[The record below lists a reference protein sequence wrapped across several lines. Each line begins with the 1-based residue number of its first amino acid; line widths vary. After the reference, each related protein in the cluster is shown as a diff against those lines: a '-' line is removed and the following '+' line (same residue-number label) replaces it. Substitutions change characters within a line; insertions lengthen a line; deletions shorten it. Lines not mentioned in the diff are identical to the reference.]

1 MKLKLPWKQLHLRKY
16 DRFFI
21 GSILY
26 FAPVNN
32 LLKTMNSNRTDII
45 IIGAGLSGIGA
56 ACHLKRKNPKKTF
69 IILES
74 RAEIGGT
81 WSLFQYPGI
90 RSDSDMYTF
99 GYSFKTWDD
108 QKSFA
113 DGPSIL
119 KYINEAADEYQLRDH
134 IIYEQK
140 ALTYNF
146 DTKEKLWTVTTINT
160 QTGEQTIYKSQ
171 LIFVCSGYYNYA
183 KGYTPEFKDQ
193 ALFTGELIHPQK
205 WPEKV
210 AVANKKVVIIGSG
223 ATAVTILPELA
234 AKGASVVMLQRSPT
248 YIAALPSNDKIA
260 ARLKRLFPKKVAYK
274 LIRLK
279 NISYSILFFN
289 LCKYFPKRM
298 KRFILK
304 GVKKGLGDFPID
316 PHFIPNYNPWEQRF
330 CMDPN
335 GAFFRAIRKGQ
346 ASVVTDHIDRF
357 SSNGIVLQSGKTLE
371 ADIIITATGLDLIPF
386 GGVKIQ
392 LDSKSFDV
400 SKSFVY
406 KGLMLSDLPNFF
418 IFVGYTNASW
428 TLKSDL
434 TSEYISRVL
443 NYLDKHHYKA
453 MQAKVVETNLKPI
466 PLLNLNSGYINRA
479 AHTLPSQGDKAP
491 WRIYQNYVL
500 DYKMLRIDPIKD
512 KRTQFFK

>member
-1 MKLKLPWKQLHLRKY
+1 
-16 DRFFI
+16 
-21 GSILY
+21 
-26 FAPVNN
+26 
-32 LLKTMNSNRTDII
+32 MNTDHTDII

-56 ACHLKRKNPKKTF
+56 ACHLSRKNPDKNYV
-69 IILES
+69 ILEA
-74 RAEIGGT
+74 RAELGGT

-99 GYSFKTWDD
+99 GYSFKTWED

-119 KYINEAADEYQLRDH
+119 KYLNEAADEYKVREH
-134 IIYEQK
+134 IIYNQR
-140 ALTYNF
+140 ALSYNF
-146 DTKEKLWTVTTINT
+146 DTKAKSWTVTTVNT
-160 QTGEQTIYKSQ
+160 VTEEETVYRCQF
-171 LIFVCSGYYNYA
+171 IFSCSGYYNYN

-193 ALFTGELIHPQK
+193 SRFEGKIIHPQK
-205 WPEKV
+205 WPEKLD
-210 AVANKKVVIIGSG
+210 VANKKVVIIGSG

-234 AKGASVVMLQRSPT
+234 AEGAQVVMLQRSPT
-248 YIAALPSNDKIA
+248 YIAALPNKDKIA
-260 ARLKRLFPKKVAYK
+260 ARLKKLFPKKVAYR
-274 LIRLK
+274 LIRYK
-279 NISYSILFFN
+279 NIFYAIVFFN
-289 LCKYFPKRM
+289 LCKFYPEAM
-298 KRFILK
+298 KKFIIK
-304 GVKKGLGDFPID
+304 GAKKGLGDFPVD

-330 CMDPN
+330 CIAPN
-335 GAFFRAIRKGQ
+335 GDFFRAIRKGN
-346 ASVVTDHIDRF
+346 AAVVTDHIDCF
-357 SSNGIVLQSGKTLE
+357 TANGILLKSGTTLA
-371 ADIIITATGLDLIPF
+371 ADIIITATGLDLVAF

-392 LDSKSFDV
+392 LDSQPFDV

-453 MQAKVVETNLKPI
+453 VQAKVVETNLKPV

-479 AHTLPSQGDKAP
+479 ANTLPSQGNKAP

-500 DYKMLRIDPIKD
+500 DYKMLRLDAVKD
-512 KRTQFFK
+512 KRLTFFK

>member
-1 MKLKLPWKQLHLRKY
+1 
-16 DRFFI
+16 
-21 GSILY
+21 
-26 FAPVNN
+26 
-32 LLKTMNSNRTDII
+32 MNTNHTDII

-56 ACHLKRKNPKKTF
+56 ACHLSRKNPDKNY
-69 IILES
+69 IILEA
-74 RAEIGGT
+74 RAELGGT

-99 GYSFKTWDD
+99 GYSFKTWED

-119 KYINEAADEYQLRDH
+119 KYLNEAADEYKVRDH
-134 IIYEQK
+134 IIYNQR
-140 ALTYNF
+140 ALSYNF
-146 DTKEKLWTVTTINT
+146 DTEKKSWRVTTVNTVTEEETVYSC
-160 QTGEQTIYKSQ
+160 QF
-171 LIFVCSGYYNYA
+171 IFSCSGYYNYN

-193 ALFTGELIHPQK
+193 FRFEGKIVHPQK
-205 WPEKV
+205 WPEKLD
-210 AVANKKVVIIGSG
+210 VANKKVVIIGSG

-234 AKGASVVMLQRSPT
+234 AEGAQVVMLQRSPT
-248 YIAALPSNDKIA
+248 YIAALPNKDKIA
-260 ARLKRLFPKKVAYK
+260 ARLKSLFPKKVAYR
-274 LIRLK
+274 LIRYK
-279 NISYSILFFN
+279 NIFYAIVFFN
-289 LCKYFPKRM
+289 LCKFFPEAM
-298 KRFILK
+298 KKFIIK
-304 GVKKGLGDFPID
+304 GAKKALGNFPVD

-330 CMDPN
+330 CIAPN
-335 GAFFRAIRKGQ
+335 GDFFRAIRKGN
-346 ASVVTDHIDRF
+346 ASVVTDHIDCF
-357 SSNGIVLQSGKTLE
+357 LINGILLKSGKTLA
-371 ADIIITATGLDLIPF
+371 ADIIITATGLDLVAF

-392 LDSKSFDV
+392 VDEKPFDV

-443 NYLDKHHYKA
+443 KYLDKHHYKA
-453 MQAKVVETNLKPI
+453 VQAKVVEPNLKPV

-479 AHTLPSQGDKAP
+479 ANTLPSQGNKAP

-500 DYKMLRIDPIKD
+500 DYKMLRLDAVKD
-512 KRTQFFK
+512 KRLTFFK

>member
-1 MKLKLPWKQLHLRKY
+1 
-16 DRFFI
+16 
-21 GSILY
+21 
-26 FAPVNN
+26 
-32 LLKTMNSNRTDII
+32 MNSKRTDII

-56 ACHLKRKNPKKTF
+56 ACHLRRKNPEKTF

-140 ALTYNF
+140 ALTYNYN
-146 DTKEKLWTVTTINT
+146 TKEKLWIVTTINT
-160 QTGEQTIYKSQ
+160 RTGEQTIYKSQ
-171 LIFVCSGYYNYA
+171 FIFGCSGYYNYA

-193 ALFTGELIHPQK
+193 ALFTGEIIHPQK
-205 WPEKV
+205 WPDKV
-210 AVANKKVVIIGSG
+210 DSANKKVVIIGSG

-479 AHTLPSQGDKAP
+479 AHTLPSQGNQAP